1 MIAPSSDNASRSK
14 DVPKGISRA
23 KEIEQISSRPIE
35 DVLKELGTSKD
46 GLSENEAA
54 LRLERDGPNTIS
66 EKKEIGLVL
75 EFLSHFKNPL
85 VLILLAAA
93 SISGYLGEIKNL
105 IVIFAMV
112 LASVILDFVEEH
124 SASNAAKRLKEK
136 VGVTATVVRQGR
148 KREVKASQVC
158 VGDILFLSA
167 GDLVPADARI
177 MEADDLFVNES
188 ALTGESFPQEKFP
201 ERAPSR
207 HEPGAGGGNIV
218 FLGTNVESGTALAVV
233 FRTGRDTEFGKI
245 AASILKKEQR
255 SEFELGITK
264 FGFFIMK
271 VILALVLFIFL
282 GNALVHRDILGSFIF
297 AVAIAVGVT
306 PELLPMIMSI
316 TMARASQ
323 KMAKAGVIVKKLSS
337 IPNFGSMNILCT
349 DKTGTLTEDNI
360 QLVKYTDIAG
370 APDENVFLY
379 TYLNS
384 FHQTGVKNPLDRAVL
399 EYKKA
404 DHKGYAKTEEIP
416 FDFVRKMMTVVV
428 TGPEGRV
435 MITKGAPESLMARC
449 RSFKLNGQTEPLTD
463 EVKARALGLY
473 EELSQEGYRVLAL
486 ALKDDLPDKARYT
499 AADENGLMLAGFVS
513 FLDPAKKDVS
523 AVLQRL
529 KARGIEIKVISGD
542 NELVTRKICRDVGLE
557 VRGVLLG
564 QDIDALTDDALA
576 VRAQNTTVFARF
588 SPDEKSRVIAALR
601 SRGHV
606 VGYMGDGINDAP
618 SLKAAD
624 VGISVDNAVDIAKES
639 ADIIL
644 TKKHLKPI
652 IEGVIEGRRSF
663 GNTMKYVMMGL
674 SSNFGNM
681 FSVLAAV
688 FYLPFLPMLPIQIL
702 LNNFIYDFSQ
712 VTIPSD
718 KVDEDWVRQPRK
730 WDIGFV
736 KKFMVVFGPVSSV
749 FDLLTFFVLFGVF
762 KLGASA
768 FQTGWF
774 LESLATQTL
783 VIHIIRTK
791 HIPFIQS
798 RASKALL
805 FSTLMAVAV
814 GWALPLTPLGRVF
827 RFSALPLPIMLA
839 IVGLVLSYLVLVEAI
854 KRAFYKRYRF

>member
-1 MIAPSSDNASRSK
+1 
-14 DVPKGISRA
+14 
-23 KEIEQISSRPIE
+23 
-35 DVLKELGTSKD
+35 
-46 GLSENEAA
+46 
-54 LRLERDGPNTIS
+54 
-66 EKKEIGLVL
+66 
-75 EFLSHFKNPL
+75 
-85 VLILLAAA
+85 
-93 SISGYLGEIKNL
+93 
-105 IVIFAMV
+105 
-112 LASVILDFVEEH
+112 
-124 SASNAAKRLKEK
+124 
-136 VGVTATVVRQGR
+136 
-148 KREVKASQVC
+148 
-158 VGDILFLSA
+158 
-167 GDLVPADARI
+167 
-177 MEADDLFVNES
+177 
-188 ALTGESFPQEKFP
+188 
-201 ERAPSR
+201 
-207 HEPGAGGGNIV
+207 
-218 FLGTNVESGTALAVV
+218 
-233 FRTGRDTEFGKI
+233 
-245 AASILKKEQR
+245 
-255 SEFELGITK
+255 
-264 FGFFIMK
+264 
-271 VILALVLFIFL
+271 
-282 GNALVHRDILGSFIF
+282 
-297 AVAIAVGVT
+297 
-306 PELLPMIMSI
+306 
-316 TMARASQ
+316 
-323 KMAKAGVIVKKLSS
+323 
-337 IPNFGSMNILCT
+337 
-349 DKTGTLTEDNI
+349 
-360 QLVKYTDIAG
+360 
-370 APDENVFLY
+370 
-379 TYLNS
+379 
-384 FHQTGVKNPLDRAVL
+384 
-399 EYKKA
+399 
-404 DHKGYAKTEEIP
+404 
-416 FDFVRKMMTVVV
+416 
-428 TGPEGRV
+428 
-435 MITKGAPESLMARC
+435 MITKGAPESLMTRC
-449 RSFKLNGQTEPLTD
+449 RSFKLNGKTEPLTD

-486 ALKDDLPDKARYT
+486 ALKDDLPDKTRYT
-499 AADENGLMLAGFVS
+499 TADENGLMLAGFVS

-588 SPDEKSRVIAALR
+588 SPDEKSRVITALR

-749 FDLLTFFVLFGVF
+749 FDLLTFFILFGVF

-827 RFSALPLPIMLA
+827 RFSALPLPILLA
-839 IVGLVLSYLVLVEAI
+839 IAGLVLSYLVLVEVI